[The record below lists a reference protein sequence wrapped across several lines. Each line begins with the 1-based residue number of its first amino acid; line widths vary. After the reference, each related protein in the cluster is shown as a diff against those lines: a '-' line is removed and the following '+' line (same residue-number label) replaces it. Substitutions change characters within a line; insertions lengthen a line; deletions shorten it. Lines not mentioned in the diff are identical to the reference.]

1 MEESLLYRYPVEKK
15 RMSTNQ
21 TVRTSTL
28 YTALKKTIVG
38 ACRAKGVEI
47 SSTEAGRIVNNAVSR
62 IAQDKVAQFTLEC
75 LEPQIEEICTAVMA
89 AVNTNAEGT
98 GYTFSFPPGTK
109 LYHRNGPHHFII
121 TEQKPH
127 MRIIRAG
134 GPYGNGEF
142 HVSMPHTVFITQ
154 FVEQNGQLRW
164 YAPLHVAF
172 RVEPLRD
179 VGDMLCYTPF
189 GNMQALR
196 TGCFPIQ
203 SPPSTWSLAQQV
215 AYVIEKYFQT
225 TFTYYQND
233 LDATRMKEMG
243 NYDGWQKKS
252 AKDKL
257 YGLKVN
263 WKEYMPLGKYLAQM
277 GTGYDPELF
286 EFDNDKKQWVPKK
299 STKSKP
305 MQNKAVKQMV
315 GNTKKRA
322 SKVIDKQVRQMVD
335 RLVAEIKK
343 I

>member
-15 RMSTNQ
+15 RMNTKK

-28 YTALKKTIVG
+28 YTALKKTIIG
-38 ACRAKGVEI
+38 ACRAKGLEI
-47 SSTEAGRIVNNAVSR
+47 SSAEAGRIVSNAVSR

-75 LEPQIEEICTAVMA
+75 LEPQIEEIATAVLA
-89 AVNTNAEGT
+89 AANTNAEGT

-109 LYHRNGPHHFII
+109 LYHRNGPSHYII

-127 MRIIRAG
+127 MRIIKAAG
-134 GPYGNGEF
+134 PHGNGEF
-142 HVSMPHTVFITQ
+142 YVSMPHTVFITQ

-179 VGDMLCYTPF
+179 VRDKLCYTPF
-189 GNMQALR
+189 GNMRQLQ
-196 TGCFPIQ
+196 TGCFPI
-203 SPPSTWSLAQQV
+203 SPPPTNWSLARQV

-233 LDATRMKEMG
+233 TENTRMRELG
-243 NYDGWQKKS
+243 NYAGWQKKS
-252 AKDKL
+252 EKDKL

-263 WKEYMPLGKYLAQM
+263 WKEYTELGKYLANL
-277 GTGYDPELF
+277 GSGYDPELF

-299 STKSKP
+299 GVKGKP
-305 MQNKAVKQMV
+305 AQSKAVRAMV

-322 SKVIDKQVRQMVD
+322 GKVIDKQVRQMVD

-343 I
+343 L